1 MERDR
6 DEIVRII
13 SEMLDNPGLCNIYPT
28 TKCYEE
34 LENYIDSVRHETIGW
49 IYAYACNLLD
59 DDKDIREIEV
69 PEIIEKALEELK

>member
-6 DEIVRII
+6 DEIVRIV
-13 SEMLDNPGLCNIYPT
+13 SEMLDNPVNEIYPT
-28 TKCYEE
+28 TKCYDE
-34 LENYIDSVRHETIGW
+34 LENYIDTIRHETMGW

-59 DDKDIREIEV
+59 EGKDIREIEV